1 METERNTSQRK
12 TLVFKDYSAW
22 HLSCIH
28 MELVM
33 RQQRTIKRGLVFKG
47 TGLHTGKPVAMRLN
61 PAPRDNGVVFYRSD
75 RGVFINATV
84 SSVKDTAFAT
94 TLGFNGT
101 RIRTVEHVLA
111 ALSGL
116 GIDNLLIE
124 VQGPEVPILDGSS
137 VGFVERIIEAG
148 ISRQASSRPYI
159 KAVKPVHFRDGHAE
173 IALLPHEGRRL
184 TYQIAFDHALL
195 GEQKMSLELDEESFA
210 RELAPARTFGFLK
223 DVEYLRSQ
231 GLALGGSLDNA
242 VLISERGVLNSTGLR
257 FKDEFIRH
265 KMLDFIGDISLSGF
279 PIHGHFVV
287 NRSGHTAN
295 TKFLK
300 HFLSSPD
307 CWQMVTE
314 VEQSVEVAA

>member
-1 METERNTSQRK
+1 
-12 TLVFKDYSAW
+12 
-22 HLSCIH
+22 
-28 MELVM
+28 M
-33 RQQRTIKRGLVFKG
+33 RQQRTIRKGLLFKG

-61 PAPRDNGVVFYRSD
+61 PAPRDNGIIFYRSD

-84 SSVKDTAFAT
+84 SSVRDTAFAT

-101 RIRTVEHVLA
+101 KIRTVEHVLA

-137 VGFVERIIEAG
+137 AGFVESILEAG
-148 ISRQASSRPYI
+148 ISRQAANRPYI
-159 KAVKPVHFRDGHAE
+159 KAVKPVHFREGHAE
-173 IALLPHEGRRL
+173 ITLLPHEGRLL

-195 GEQKMSLELDEESFA
+195 GEQKMSLELDEDSFT

-231 GLALGGSLDNA
+231 GLALGGSLENA

-257 FKDEFIRH
+257 FRDEFIRH
-265 KMLDFIGDISLSGF
+265 KMLDFIGDIALSGF
-279 PIHGHFVV
+279 PIHGHFIV
-287 NRSGHTAN
+287 NRSGHTSN

-307 CWQMVTE
+307 CWQMVTG

>member
-12 TLVFKDYSAW
+12 TLVFKDYSTW
-22 HLSCIH
+22 HLSCIN

-242 VLISERGVLNSTGLR
+242 VLVSERGVLNSTGLR